1 MAQKHSDIRPEDTT
15 KVSVEHA
22 TEANVTPTSEQT
34 RSAGMET
41 PAKSESVET
50 GEEAFKRAE
59 MSLPGAI
66 ITAAIIIALGIIF
79 S

>member
-1 MAQKHSDIRPEDTT
+1 MAQKHPDISPEDTT
-15 KVSVEHA
+15 KVSVERA

-41 PAKSESVET
+41 PKSDSVET